1 MKQKKYSPMKQI
13 LIICTTFLFLSI
25 PSFSQNRN
33 IENLMGSWECI
44 DQKDDRGSFDFIDSS
59 KVYFT
64 YMGEKKQV
72 VNYKVD
78 FSKTPYWFSLTL
90 KDENETIE
98 IKSFLYFIDDN
109 NIKWEVVLVDEG
121 GKNLNDNSTEVVM
134 LRRKSMATAAR

>member
-1 MKQKKYSPMKQI
+1 MKRI
-13 LIICTTFLFLSI
+13 LILCTNLFILS
-25 PSFSQNRN
+25 SFSFAQNRN

-44 DQKDDRGSFDFIDSS
+44 DQKNDRGSFEFLDSS

-90 KDENETIE
+90 KDEKETID

-109 NIKWEVVLVDEG
+109 NIKWEVVLVDED
-121 GKNLNDNSTEVVM
+121 GKNLTDNSSEVVM
-134 LRRKSMATAAR
+134 LRRKSMATASR

>member
-1 MKQKKYSPMKQI
+1 MKRVLI
-13 LIICTTFLFLSI
+13 LCTSLFI
-25 PSFSQNRN
+25 FINFSFSQNRN

-44 DQKDDRGSFDFIDSS
+44 DQKDDHGSFEFLDSS
-59 KVYFT
+59 KVFFT
-64 YMGEKKQV
+64 YMGEKKEV

-90 KDENETIE
+90 KDEKGTID

-121 GKNLNDNSTEVVM
+121 GKNLTDNSTEVVM
-134 LRRKSMATAAR
+134 LRRKSMATASR

>member
-1 MKQKKYSPMKQI
+1 MKRI
-13 LIICTTFLFLSI
+13 LILCTSLFILS
-25 PSFSQNRN
+25 SFSFAQNRN

-44 DQKDDRGSFDFIDSS
+44 DQKNDRGSFEFLDSS

-72 VNYKVD
+72 VSYKVD

-90 KDENETIE
+90 KDEKETID

-109 NIKWEVVLVDEG
+109 NIKWEVVLVDED
-121 GKNLNDNSTEVVM
+121 GKNLTDNSSEVVM
-134 LRRKSMATAAR
+134 LRRKSMATASR

>member
-1 MKQKKYSPMKQI
+1 MKQVLI
-13 LIICTTFLFLSI
+13 LCISFLTITGF
-25 PSFSQNRN
+25 SFAQNRN
-33 IENLMGSWECI
+33 IENLMGSWECT
-44 DQKDDRGSFDFIDSS
+44 DQKNDHGSFEFLDSS

-90 KDENETIE
+90 KDEKETIE

-109 NIKWEVVLVDEG
+109 NIKWEVVLVDED
-121 GKNLNDNSTEVVM
+121 GKSLSDNSSEVVM
-134 LRRKSMATAAR
+134 LHRKSMATASR

>member
-1 MKQKKYSPMKQI
+1 MKRI
-13 LIICTTFLFLSI
+13 LILCTNLFILSNF
-25 PSFSQNRN
+25 SFAQNRN

-44 DQKDDRGSFDFIDSS
+44 DQKDDRGSFEFLDSS

-90 KDENETIE
+90 KDEKETID

-109 NIKWEVVLVDEG
+109 NIKWEVVLVNED
-121 GKNLNDNSTEVVM
+121 GKNLTDNSSEVVM
-134 LRRKSMATAAR
+134 LRRKSIATASR

>member
-1 MKQKKYSPMKQI
+1 MKQV
-13 LIICTTFLFLSI
+13 LIICTSLFILINS
-25 PSFSQNRN
+25 SFAQTRN

-44 DQKDDRGSFDFIDSS
+44 DQKDDRGSFEFLDSS

-64 YMGEKKQV
+64 YMGEKKEV

-90 KDENETIE
+90 KDEKETID

-121 GKNLNDNSTEVVM
+121 GKNLTDNTTEIVM
-134 LRRKSMATAAR
+134 LRRKGMATASR